1 MELDWPRALL
11 RDICKLCIYGTIFS
25 CINDRKYKYCTP
37 FHHLVTSYFCISTLS
52 IFLPISPFCLYLYS
66 PLRDKL
72 FFSSIRLTWSL
83 DPESHEG
90 GNRQTVATCTA
101 IFEGGHQP
109 GRPLFGSRY
118 CGGPDENLLV
128 SWGVDGKLCMWY
140 SNSRGNIYD
149 PVAVLKDDTDY
160 PIYALDISQS
170 ERNVVVGGGSGES
183 GFIGTPIHLYNIPP
197 VEAIQTEKEA
207 DSGPTSDSSE
217 KDVKELTTATA
228 KIVTDSSES
237 ESS

>member
-1 MELDWPRALL
+1 
-11 RDICKLCIYGTIFS
+11 
-25 CINDRKYKYCTP
+25 
-37 FHHLVTSYFCISTLS
+37 
-52 IFLPISPFCLYLYS
+52 
-66 PLRDKL
+66 
-72 FFSSIRLTWSL
+72 
-83 DPESHEG
+83 
-90 GNRQTVATCTA
+90 
-101 IFEGGHQP
+101 
-109 GRPLFGSRY
+109 
-118 CGGPDENLLV
+118 
-128 SWGVDGKLCMWY
+128 MWY